1 MHMYIYIYIYSKLVS
16 QRNEALPYKRVCYN
30 ILQSMLF
37 KVLAT
42 VYLLSLNTGHRRKN
56 ERSIQYSNY
65 NYKEDL
71 NNFGSCTRILL

>member
-1 MHMYIYIYIYSKLVS
+1 
-16 QRNEALPYKRVCYN
+16 
-30 ILQSMLF
+30 MLF

-71 NNFGSCTRILL
+71 NNFGNCTRILLLRKLLNCRGSRLISLILLRLQQLKKVLDLG